1 VSGWEGTKAM
11 EDGERTPEAHILTD
25 ETGEREVVR
34 WHSVT
39 RLEGLILRW
48 RHSNIYLA
56 GCCKCLN
63 GKERNL
69 LRTVDVKE
77 EGN

>member
-1 VSGWEGTKAM
+1 MGGNKGHGRRG
-11 EDGERTPEAHILTD
+11 EDPGGAYSNRRN
-25 ETGEREVVR
+25 GEREVVR